1 MGWHGVDLPAALY
14 RVGLFHSNGLTL
26 WDSQWYSGHWTLS
39 YSVIF
44 PPIAGMIGLELTTVA
59 SATLAA
65 WAFDRLVINHFGP
78 TARVGSVLFAT
89 GTLVQVAIGQL
100 PFLLGEALALTAYWA
115 ATRRRFRLAV
125 PLGLAAVLASPL
137 AGAFLALAAGSWL
150 VASWPRRRT
159 GLALLVA
166 VPSVAVV
173 GLGLVFPGQGVMP
186 FPLGD
191 FLQFSAMVALVLL
204 LIPRHEGGVR
214 LAVALYLAA
223 TVASFVLPTP
233 VGGNISRLGE
243 CLGIPLVACLLWPRR
258 RLLLTALAIPLG
270 ILQWT
275 PAFATLPTVRQDPSA
290 AVSYFK
296 PLLGFLD
303 AHRAPLGRVE
313 IVPLRGHWEAAYA
326 APAVPLAR
334 GWERQLDSADNP
346 IFYDQ
351 GALQPASYQAWLSDR
366 GVRYVAV
373 PDVALDY
380 AGEAEASLINA
391 GVPGL
396 QPVWSDAHWR
406 VFEVVGSHGIV
417 EGPADLV
424 RLSGEDLV
432 LKVTGPGPI
441 LVRVPFSSR
450 WAVAAGPVSL
460 HAAPGGWTAIDSCGL
475 GEVRLRMQL
484 RPADNDRCHAAAT
497 LPLKAQR
504 RSVVGS
510 AVSS

>member
-1 MGWHGVDLPAALY
+1 
-14 RVGLFHSNGLTL
+14 
-26 WDSQWYSGHWTLS
+26 
-39 YSVIF
+39 
-44 PPIAGMIGLELTTVA
+44 
-59 SATLAA
+59 
-65 WAFDRLVINHFGP
+65 
-78 TARVGSVLFAT
+78 
-89 GTLVQVAIGQL
+89 
-100 PFLLGEALALTAYWA
+100 
-115 ATRRRFRLAV
+115 
-125 PLGLAAVLASPL
+125 
-137 AGAFLALAAGSWL
+137 
-150 VASWPRRRT
+150 
-159 GLALLVA
+159 
-166 VPSVAVV
+166 
-173 GLGLVFPGQGVMP
+173 
-186 FPLGD
+186 
-191 FLQFSAMVALVLL
+191 MVALVLL

-243 CLGIPLVACLLWPRR
+243 CLGIPLVACLLWPHR

-270 ILQWT
+270 VLQWT
-275 PAFATLPTVRQDPSA
+275 PAFATLPTVRRDPSA

-351 GALQPASYQAWLSDR
+351 GALQPASYQAWLLDR

-380 AGEAEASLINA
+380 AGEAEAALINA

-396 QPVWSDAHWR
+396 EPVWSDAHWR
-406 VFEVVGSHGIV
+406 VLEVVGSHGIV

-424 RLSGEDLV
+424 RLSGEDVV
-432 LKVTGPGPI
+432 LNVTGPGPV
-441 LVRVPFSSR
+441 LVRVRFSSR
-450 WAVAAGPVSL
+450 WAVAVGHVSL
-460 HAAPGGWTAIDSCGL
+460 HPAPGGWTAVDSCGI

-484 RPADNDRCHAAAT
+484 RSADNDRCNPAAT
-497 LPLKAQR
+497 PDPKP
-504 RSVVGS
+504 
-510 AVSS
+510 